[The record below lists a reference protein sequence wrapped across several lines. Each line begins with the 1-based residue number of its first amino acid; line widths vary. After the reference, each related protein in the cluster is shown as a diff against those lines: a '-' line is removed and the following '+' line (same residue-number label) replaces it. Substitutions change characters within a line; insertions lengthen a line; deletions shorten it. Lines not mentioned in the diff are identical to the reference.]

1 MPTETRNTQHT
12 TPRLASKPQGVG
24 GRQQSAHPPPQGGGY
39 LPICNASGAPLPARA
54 AAATDRRL
62 AELREMGLHPVWI
75 VVAAT
80 IGWEAWVR
88 QWEVFDANAELL
100 DGRNRITLP
109 SFETY
114 RRFQYNE
121 SIRTLLRAGLSAE
134 DVREKMQQI
143 HGARARAAR
152 DDAMLLR
159 EFLEEG
165 RSAFIEA
172 NRRQFEAAI
181 DYAVTHQV
189 DIFYT
194 WSSSR
199 FARNKFEAAKF
210 KRDLERAGVKLF
222 RNFVNFIPR
231 KF

>member
-1 MPTETRNTQHT
+1 MPTETRNTHRPIPAQ
-12 TPRLASKPQGVG
+12 ASQPQGAG
-24 GRQQSAHPPPQGGGY
+24 GRQQSAPPPPQGGGY
-39 LPICNASGAPLPARA
+39 LPTCNASGAPVTARA

-88 QWEVFDANAELL
+88 QWEVFDANADLL

-134 DVREKMQQI
+134 DVRERMQQI
-143 HGARARAAR
+143 HSTAPNL
-152 DDAMLLR
+152 DKV
-159 EFLEEG
+159 
-165 RSAFIEA
+165 
-172 NRRQFEAAI
+172 RRMMRRMATDETEDRGPIRQGQLSE
-181 DYAVTHQV
+181 
-189 DIFYT
+189 
-194 WSSSR
+194 S
-199 FARNKFEAAKF
+199 
-210 KRDLERAGVKLF
+210 G
-222 RNFVNFIPR
+222 
-231 KF
+231 